1 MVINIWRLVM
11 KFLKNV
17 LPGAAMLISSF
28 MFFFTNTY
36 KNGWEY
42 DDRFI
47 VDFFTLLIFSG
58 IIFIGSLFSDEFS
71 NTSRWKYKLITA
83 LCSFWMFISSIYHWL
98 SKNEWD
104 SVFIMLSLINILAFA
119 VFFFTYAREFYK
131 PLKVFKSTLHI
142 ISVILLLISA
152 VSMIV
157 FRYYYH
163 AIVCAV
169 CILLEISTVIQNQL
183 IKELYSNEN

>member
-1 MVINIWRLVM
+1 M
-11 KFLKNV
+11 KLLEFI
-17 LPGAAMLISSF
+17 LPTIAMSVSFF
-28 MFFFTNTY
+28 MFTFMNIC
-36 KNGWEY
+36 KNSREY

-47 VDFFTLLIFSG
+47 DDFFMLLIFSV
-58 IIFIGSLFSDEFS
+58 IIFIGALSGNEFS
-71 NTSRWKYKLITA
+71 NTSKWKYKLTTA

-98 SKNEWD
+98 TRNEWD

-131 PLKVFKSTLHI
+131 PLTVFKPTLYI
-142 ISVILLLISA
+142 ISVLLLLISG

-157 FRYYYH
+157 FRYYYP

-169 CILLEISTVIQNQL
+169 YILLEISTVIQNQL
-183 IKELYSNEN
+183 IKEMHSNEN